1 MKKFGIKKTKMNIF
15 WLLVLGLIIGVVL
28 GLRQP
33 MPKPQVPVAGG
44 QQTAQEAQK

>member
-15 WLLVLGLIIGVVL
+15 WLLVIGLIIGVVL

-33 MPKPQVPVAGG
+33 MPKQTIQISV
-44 QQTAQEAQK
+44 QQPAEVQK

>member
-15 WLLVLGLIIGVVL
+15 WLLVVGLAIGVVL

-33 MPKPQVPVAGG
+33 VPQTQAPVAE
-44 QQTAQEAQK
+44 QQQGAQQ